1 MSELHER
8 LEEAFKKK
16 GVYAPYTFIYDFL
29 KDVTVETMV
38 RLIVMIEILLTT
50 GFLLAGTKTYL
61 FYPFEGMYKFQFLH

>member
-1 MSELHER
+1 MSELHKR

-50 GFLLAGTKTYL
+50 GFAVSWYQDILIL
-61 FYPFEGMYKFQFLH
+61 PF